1 MKTFLRWAGSKR
13 QLLPELKKH
22 IPDRYERYVEP
33 FAGSACLFFDIGPD
47 AAIIGDING
56 DLIDTYKTIQRH
68 WKKVAETLEKLV
80 PCEKTYYALRS
91 CQPNFLSRTERAAR
105 FLYLNRFCFNGLY
118 RTNNQ
123 GKFNV
128 PYGGEGTGRL
138 PTHEELRE
146 AASLLRRATLV
157 GGSFETCLSMVRRG
171 DFVYMDPPYARKR
184 KRSFTEYTAFGFGAK
199 ELFLLR
205 RWMLSLRQQ
214 SIPFLVTY
222 TDCAEAR
229 MLSKGFRWDRV
240 QTRRCIS
247 GFVNSRKTVWDVIIH
262 P

>member
-68 WKKVAETLEKLV
+68 WKKVAEALEKLV

-91 CQPNFLSRTERAAR
+91 CQPNFLPPTERAAR

-199 ELFLLR
+199 ELFSLR
-205 RWMLSLRQQ
+205 RWMLSLRHQ